1 MGKYKL
7 INKFTLISS
16 LFIMLIL
23 TTGMSNQNNSFSG
36 KIFKNIYIEQV
47 YVGKMK
53 LDEAKDAVDKKY
65 LLKPIYI
72 KYKDKTWCIKPEDID
87 LSYNIDDA
95 VKNAYSY
102 TRSDSNIE
110 NIKRKSTL
118 KYFFTEKER
127 ESIKNNEEL
136 LTLWTKKES
145 YIKLNGGML
154 RDAIGLDI
162 NNINVIY
169 DTFKLDD
176 YIITICKSK

>member
-1 MGKYKL
+1 MQWQK
-7 INKFTLISS
+7 IENS
-16 LFIMLIL
+16 LGTFYY
-23 TTGMSNQNNSFSG
+23 SFSKTSKELLEIALKEEGITSYKISKSING
-36 KIFKNIYIEQV
+36 KPYIDNSNIF
-47 YVGKMK
+47 
-53 LDEAKDAVDKKY
+53 
-65 LLKPIYI
+65 
-72 KYKDKTWCIKPEDID
+72 
-87 LSYNIDDA
+87 YNISH
-95 VKNAYSY
+95 KNKMVGLII
-102 TRSDSNIE
+102 SDSEVGLDIEYVDTE

-127 ESIKNNEEL
+127 ESITNNEEL

-169 DTFKLDD
+169 DTFKLDN

>member
-1 MGKYKL
+1 MQWQK
-7 INKFTLISS
+7 IENS
-16 LFIMLIL
+16 LGTFYY
-23 TTGMSNQNNSFSG
+23 SFSKTSKDLLEIALKEEKITSYKISESING
-36 KIFKNIYIEQV
+36 KPYIDNSNIF
-47 YVGKMK
+47 
-53 LDEAKDAVDKKY
+53 
-65 LLKPIYI
+65 
-72 KYKDKTWCIKPEDID
+72 
-87 LSYNIDDA
+87 YNISH
-95 VKNAYSY
+95 KNKMVGLII
-102 TRSDSNIE
+102 SDSEVGLDIEYVDTE

-127 ESIKNNEEL
+127 ESITNNEEL

-169 DTFKLDD
+169 DTFKLDN

>member
-1 MGKYKL
+1 MQWQKIK
-7 INKFTLISS
+7 NS
-16 LFIMLIL
+16 LGTFYY
-23 TTGMSNQNNSFSG
+23 SFSKTSKELLEIALREEKITSYKISESING
-36 KIFKNIYIEQV
+36 KPYIDNSNIF
-47 YVGKMK
+47 
-53 LDEAKDAVDKKY
+53 
-65 LLKPIYI
+65 
-72 KYKDKTWCIKPEDID
+72 
-87 LSYNIDDA
+87 YNISH
-95 VKNAYSY
+95 KNKMVGLII
-102 TRSDSNIE
+102 SNSEVGLDIEYIDTE
-110 NIKRKSTL
+110 NIKRESTL

-127 ESIKNNEEL
+127 ESITNNEEL

>member
-1 MGKYKL
+1 MQWQK
-7 INKFTLISS
+7 IENS
-16 LFIMLIL
+16 LGTFYY
-23 TTGMSNQNNSFSG
+23 SFSKTSKELLEIALKEEKITSYKISESING
-36 KIFKNIYIEQV
+36 KPYIDNSNIF
-47 YVGKMK
+47 
-53 LDEAKDAVDKKY
+53 
-65 LLKPIYI
+65 
-72 KYKDKTWCIKPEDID
+72 
-87 LSYNIDDA
+87 YNISH
-95 VKNAYSY
+95 KNKMVGLII
-102 TRSDSNIE
+102 SDSEVGLDIEYVDTE

-127 ESIKNNEEL
+127 ESITNNEEL

-169 DTFKLDD
+169 DTFKLDN

>member
-1 MGKYKL
+1 MQWQKIK
-7 INKFTLISS
+7 NS
-16 LFIMLIL
+16 LGTFYY
-23 TTGMSNQNNSFSG
+23 SFSKTSKELLEIALKEEGITSYKILKSKNG
-36 KIFKNIYIEQV
+36 KPYLENSNIF
-47 YVGKMK
+47 
-53 LDEAKDAVDKKY
+53 
-65 LLKPIYI
+65 
-72 KYKDKTWCIKPEDID
+72 
-87 LSYNIDDA
+87 YNISH
-95 VKNAYSY
+95 KNKMVGLII
-102 TRSDSNIE
+102 SDSEVGLDIEYVDTE

-127 ESIKNNEEL
+127 ESITNNEEL

-169 DTFKLDD
+169 DTFKLDN

>member
-1 MGKYKL
+1 MQWQK
-7 INKFTLISS
+7 IENS
-16 LFIMLIL
+16 LGTFYY
-23 TTGMSNQNNSFSG
+23 SFSKTSKELLEIALKEEKITSYKISESING
-36 KIFKNIYIEQV
+36 KPYIDNSNIF
-47 YVGKMK
+47 
-53 LDEAKDAVDKKY
+53 
-65 LLKPIYI
+65 
-72 KYKDKTWCIKPEDID
+72 
-87 LSYNIDDA
+87 YNISH
-95 VKNAYSY
+95 KNKMVGLII
-102 TRSDSNIE
+102 SDSEIGLDIEYVDTE

-127 ESIKNNEEL
+127 ESITNNEEL

-169 DTFKLDD
+169 DTFKLDN

>member
-1 MGKYKL
+1 MQWQKIK
-7 INKFTLISS
+7 NS
-16 LFIMLIL
+16 LGTFYY
-23 TTGMSNQNNSFSG
+23 SFSKTSKELLEIALKEEKITSYKISESING
-36 KIFKNIYIEQV
+36 KPYIDNSNIF
-47 YVGKMK
+47 
-53 LDEAKDAVDKKY
+53 
-65 LLKPIYI
+65 
-72 KYKDKTWCIKPEDID
+72 
-87 LSYNIDDA
+87 YNISH
-95 VKNAYSY
+95 KNKMVGLII
-102 TRSDSNIE
+102 SDSEVGLDIEYVDTE

-127 ESIKNNEEL
+127 ESIANNEEL

-169 DTFKLDD
+169 DTFKLDN

>member
-1 MGKYKL
+1 MQWQKIK
-7 INKFTLISS
+7 NS
-16 LFIMLIL
+16 LGTFYY
-23 TTGMSNQNNSFSG
+23 SFSKTSKELLEIALKEEGITSYKILKSKNG
-36 KIFKNIYIEQV
+36 KPYLENSNIF
-47 YVGKMK
+47 
-53 LDEAKDAVDKKY
+53 
-65 LLKPIYI
+65 
-72 KYKDKTWCIKPEDID
+72 
-87 LSYNIDDA
+87 YNISH
-95 VKNAYSY
+95 KNKMVGLII
-102 TRSDSNIE
+102 SNSEVGLDIE
-110 NIKRKSTL
+110 YIDTESIKRQSTL

-127 ESIKNNEEL
+127 ESITNNEEL

>member
-1 MGKYKL
+1 MQWQK
-7 INKFTLISS
+7 IENS
-16 LFIMLIL
+16 LGTFYY
-23 TTGMSNQNNSFSG
+23 SFSKTSKELLEIALREEKITSYKISESING
-36 KIFKNIYIEQV
+36 KPYIDNSNIF
-47 YVGKMK
+47 
-53 LDEAKDAVDKKY
+53 
-65 LLKPIYI
+65 
-72 KYKDKTWCIKPEDID
+72 
-87 LSYNIDDA
+87 YNISH
-95 VKNAYSY
+95 KNKMVGLII
-102 TRSDSNIE
+102 SDSEVGLDIEYIDTE

-127 ESIKNNEEL
+127 ESITNNEEL

-169 DTFKLDD
+169 DTFKLDN

>member
-1 MGKYKL
+1 MQWQKIK
-7 INKFTLISS
+7 NS
-16 LFIMLIL
+16 LGTFYY
-23 TTGMSNQNNSFSG
+23 SFSKTSKELLEIALKEEGITSYKISESKNG
-36 KIFKNIYIEQV
+36 KPYLENSNIF
-47 YVGKMK
+47 
-53 LDEAKDAVDKKY
+53 
-65 LLKPIYI
+65 
-72 KYKDKTWCIKPEDID
+72 
-87 LSYNIDDA
+87 YNISH
-95 VKNAYSY
+95 KNKMVGLII
-102 TRSDSNIE
+102 SDSEVGLDIEYVDTE

-127 ESIKNNEEL
+127 ESITNNEEL

-169 DTFKLDD
+169 DTFKLDN

>member
-1 MGKYKL
+1 MQWQKIK
-7 INKFTLISS
+7 NS
-16 LFIMLIL
+16 LGTFYY
-23 TTGMSNQNNSFSG
+23 SFSKTSKELLEIALKEEKITSYKISESING
-36 KIFKNIYIEQV
+36 KPYIDNSNIF
-47 YVGKMK
+47 
-53 LDEAKDAVDKKY
+53 
-65 LLKPIYI
+65 
-72 KYKDKTWCIKPEDID
+72 
-87 LSYNIDDA
+87 YNISH
-95 VKNAYSY
+95 KNKMVGLIISN
-102 TRSDSNIE
+102 SDEGLDIEYIDTE
-110 NIKRKSTL
+110 NIKRQSSL

-127 ESIKNNEEL
+127 ESITNNEEL